1 MFKPMRLRL
10 HLWWVPAFLAALLLG
25 AQCAHAQPKSG
36 TAASQW
42 PPAADA
48 PQDARAWLAR
58 THEAASRRN
67 YQGVLVLS
75 VAGQFSSSRVAHFVD
90 GNQQAERIDALDGES
105 RGVLR
110 LNDTVHTLWPKAHV
124 AVVEQRDVRANFPA
138 LFSGPGGRVLEW
150 YELRQLG
157 VDRVAGHEVDVV
169 LLRARDP
176 WRYSQR
182 LWAERQ
188 TGLLLR
194 TDILAANGQTLES
207 EAFSELVIDIKPQ
220 VEAIQNTLRRLE
232 GFKVVRPV
240 AIPVS
245 LESEGWQVRN
255 LPAGFREVQS
265 ARRSLGTPD
274 DPRTPVVL
282 QAIFSDGLTHVSLFI
297 EPFQPERHQAQGS
310 TAIGAT
316 HSLALQ
322 RGTQWITVLG
332 DVPVETLQRF
342 VDALER
348 RR

>member
-1 MFKPMRLRL
+1 
-10 HLWWVPAFLAALLLG
+10 LALALLLG
-25 AQCAHAQPKSG
+25 SPLDAVRAQTRQGGGSG
-36 TAASQW
+36 A
-42 PPAADA
+42 PPAVADA
-48 PQDARAWLAR
+48 PPDARAWLAR

-75 VAGQFSSSRVAHFVD
+75 AAGQFSSSRVAHFVD

-110 LNDTVHTLWPKAHV
+110 VNDTVHTLWPKVRV

-150 YELRQLG
+150 YELRPLG
-157 VDRVAGHEVDVV
+157 VDRVAGFEADVV

-176 WRYSQR
+176 WRFSQR

-207 EAFSELVIDIKPQ
+207 EAFSELVLDVKPQ
-220 VEAIQNTLRRLE
+220 VEAIQNTLRRLD
-232 GFKVVRPV
+232 GYKVVRPV

-245 LESEGWQVRN
+245 LESEGWQMRN

-316 HSLALQ
+316 HSLSLQ
-322 RGTQWITVLG
+322 RGMQWITVLG